1 MIKLLDSYQ
10 KAMATAVVSWSA
22 TGAIVLGRAFEWV
35 PQHLG
40 TAAILTLG
48 VGIAASVSIS
58 RYRLASTISQVFR
71 LGLQS
76 AISLSANVFTD
87 TCIMIVDKGGCVES
101 ADHAD
106 AIGWDE
112 PAIVGR
118 PLDSLLAP
126 RSHEISKRHME
137 PGTSIV
143 SPMRN
148 QEGGRFDARLSFAA
162 IAEHDEATA
171 GRMVVTISPV
181 VAVNPDTKN

>member
-1 MIKLLDSYQ
+1 MIKLFDSYQ
-10 KAMATAVVSWSA
+10 KAMATAVVSWTA

-35 PQHLG
+35 PQHIG
-40 TAAILTLG
+40 TVAIITLG
-48 VGIAASVSIS
+48 VGIASSVSIS
-58 RYRLASTISQVFR
+58 RYRLATTIGQVFQ

-87 TCIMIVDKGGCVES
+87 TCIMIVDKDGNVES

-112 PAIVGR
+112 SAIIGR
-118 PLDSLLAP
+118 PLESLLTP
-126 RSHEISKRHME
+126 RSHEASKRHMD

-162 IAEHDEATA
+162 IAEHDEASA

-181 VAVNPDTKN
+181 VSVNPTTKN